1 MMSCNVWIRN
11 DIIHV
16 AGRPFVKGV
25 STPSLSLNNDKC
37 PFCNSDRADKTYE
50 EIVEEVKKR
59 VAAKDAYAIYIL
71 GSYYYHGKLGLQQDR
86 EKANEL
92 WKEAAALGSS
102 HAHFQLGILFGEGG
116 DLKKAKFHWEAA
128 AMAGHERA
136 RCTIGT
142 SEAES
147 GNMERAVKHWAI
159 AASAGCYISMKNDT
173 L

>member
-1 MMSCNVWIRN
+1 
-11 DIIHV
+11 
-16 AGRPFVKGV
+16 
-25 STPSLSLNNDKC
+25 
-37 PFCNSDRADKTYE
+37 
-50 EIVEEVKKR
+50 
-59 VAAKDAYAIYIL
+59 
-71 GSYYYHGKLGLQQDR
+71 LQQDR

-102 HAHFQLGILFGEGG
+102 HAHFQLGILFDEGG

-136 RCTIGT
+136 RCGLGT

-159 AASAGCYISMKNDT
+159 AASAGCYVSMKNFMTCFEKGFVNRDT
-173 L
+173 IDSTLTAYNNSFAEMRSEARDAFIRLYIDNVIIS